1 MTTTLKRS
9 GEPNVFSPL
18 PGLQSFFTDPFL
30 RNWFNWDNDTAV
42 EDSTLPA
49 VNIGETENTYELAV
63 AAPGMNKND
72 FKVELENNR
81 LVIKGERKTEKE
93 NQQGH
98 NWLRKEYNY
107 TSFQRSFTLAE
118 SQVNAEGVKAKYS
131 DGILHISIPKSAEAK
146 NKRARIIQI
155 S

>member
-9 GEPNVFSPL
+9 GEANVFSPL

-49 VNIGETENTYELAV
+49 VNIGATENTFELAV
-63 AAPGMNKND
+63 AAPGMDKSD
-72 FKVELENNR
+72 FKVELGNNR
-81 LVIKGERKTEKE
+81 LVIKGERTAKE
-93 NQQGH
+93 NQQSH

-107 TSFQRSFTLAE
+107 TSFQRSFTLSE
-118 SQVNAEGVKAKYS
+118 RQVNAEGINARYS
-131 DGILHISIPKSAEAK
+131 DGILYVSIPKSAEAK
-146 NKRARIIQI
+146 NRTARIIQV